1 MQYECVFKN
10 WNTKLLQ
17 IEFNQKWRLSVQSR
31 VRAEDQNIKAWKC
44 NFFSRIIESYFILRA
59 FKVKLIQSAQD
70 LMFFW
75 EREVH
80 PQTFIHF

>member
-31 VRAEDQNIKAWKC
+31 VRAEDQNIKAWKR
-44 NFFSRIIESYFILRA
+44 NFFSRIIES
-59 FKVKLIQSAQD
+59 
-70 LMFFW
+70 
-75 EREVH
+75 
-80 PQTFIHF
+80 

>member
-59 FKVKLIQSAQD
+59 FKVRIIQFVFSF
-70 LMFFW
+70 LKF
-75 EREVH
+75 E
-80 PQTFIHF
+80 